1 MGTVDLN
8 NRLNDTLFYRFHS
21 VEFFIKNPA
30 GFLRINCFKV
40 VILPL
45 NIHHN
50 GQCTLSVASLFRRY
64 LMRAGNCKISS
75 RPETDIVRQG
85 SACAGHKISDAL
97 NACQLHL
104 IPCFFLIF
112 ILNNLCR
119 CTACKKSLDHK
130 LKKSVLCGKFR
141 AAAKS
146 SFTNLINCITIL
158 FILS

>member
-1 MGTVDLN
+1 MGTVDLDD
-8 NRLNDTLFYRFHS
+8 RFDDTLLYRFHS
-21 VEFFIKNPA
+21 VEFFIKNPTC
-30 GFLRINCFKV
+30 FLRINCFKV

-64 LMRAGNCKISS
+64 LMRAGNCKVSS
-75 RPETDIVRQG
+75 SPETNIIRQSSSG
-85 SACAGHKISDAL
+85 TGHKVSDAL

-104 IPCFFLIF
+104 IPCFFFIF
-112 ILNNLCR
+112 ILNNLCW

-130 LKKSVLCGKFR
+130 LKESVLCGKFR